1 MRLVKDVITAG
12 DILTIRICFYYYL
25 ARSSDLAK
33 SISGGQNMDE
43 KQGATISVME
53 MGTMLGLKKT
63 DAYWLVH
70 KQCFETV
77 TVGGKMRIVLKS
89 FEHWYANQV
98 KHRKIDGTPPGQ
110 ELRANSYSIKEMA
123 EELGVAEGVAY
134 DIIKRYA
141 IETFEVDT
149 WKRVRKDV
157 FDAWY
162 RTQSRY
168 RTREDR
174 EKDAELE
181 ASSMSMPE
189 MAGMLLIP
197 RAEVYHILLTGKDRE
212 KFDFVYIGGRRR
224 VTKSSFENWY
234 VGQTKYRKL
243 CDRPPEEIAG
253 IEKQKKEAE
262 HPRLKV
268 DESKAAFTLQEA
280 SVLLDLTYNE
290 VRSLIRSGDLDANKY
305 GTRYLI
311 PRDEIQWFLLQQRLE
326 RET

>member
-1 MRLVKDVITAG
+1 ML
-12 DILTIRICFYYYL
+12 FYYYL

-33 SISGGQNMDE
+33 SISGGQDMDK
-43 KQGATISVME
+43 KQGTTISVME
-53 MGTMLGLKKT
+53 MGEMLGLKKT

-89 FEHWYANQV
+89 FEHWYANQI
-98 KHRKIDGTPPGQ
+98 KHKKVDGTPPGQ

-134 DIIKRYA
+134 DIIKRYD

-157 FDAWY
+157 FYAWH

-168 RTREDR
+168 RTRKDR

-189 MAGMLLIP
+189 MAGLLLIP
-197 RAEVYHILLTGKDRE
+197 RD
-212 KFDFVYIGGRRR
+212 
-224 VTKSSFENWY
+224 
-234 VGQTKYRKL
+234 
-243 CDRPPEEIAG
+243 G
-253 IEKQKKEAE
+253 I
-262 HPRLKV
+262 R
-268 DESKAAFTLQEA
+268 
-280 SVLLDLTYNE
+280 
-290 VRSLIRSGDLDANKY
+290 
-305 GTRYLI
+305 
-311 PRDEIQWFLLQQRLE
+311 WFLLQQRLE
-326 RET
+326 RES